1 MSIVD
6 DSCFENFLPKIL
18 LTMMTVL
25 WYNSDMS
32 KIEELQKQT
41 LRLLMDL
48 GARGKPL
55 SARAAGEKLG
65 IGYNQISDM
74 VKGKSPGEKT
84 LIKFA
89 SAVGESPSDWLRYA
103 GKHDFA
109 RTLGGDTE
117 DEEID
122 PDQQLALQIARELSD
137 ISGERRELLHKQ
149 IIALIR
155 ATKCD

>member
-1 MSIVD
+1 MA
-6 DSCFENFLPKIL
+6 
-18 LTMMTVL
+18 
-25 WYNSDMS
+25 

-41 LRLLMDL
+41 QHILADL
-48 GARGKPL
+48 GAPGKPL

-84 LIKFA
+84 LIRFA
-89 SAVGESPSDWLRYA
+89 SAVGQSPADWLRFA

-109 RTLGGDTE
+109 KTLGNSTE
-117 DEEID
+117 AEDAD
-122 PDQQLALQIARELSD
+122 PEKQIALQIARELSD
-137 ISGERRELLHKQ
+137 ISGERRELLRKQ

-155 ATKCD
+155 ATKCELD